1 MYIPVPRAHLPT
13 EAPRSGLARH
23 AFRLSTRLLDGFSMD
38 LLLIGGV
45 SGSGK
50 SVALA
55 ALEDSGYYAVSNLP
69 LAQLDGLLTHLKAAR
84 IDRVAIALDVKT
96 GSGPTGLPAAID
108 AARAEG
114 WTVRFL
120 YLDAKTDTLVKRFS
134 ETRRRHPFSSED
146 RTLTEAIEFE
156 RRLFADV
163 RTTGYSFDTSE
174 LSAAALRSWIK
185 DFISVDPSKLTLL
198 FQSFGYKHGV
208 PLDADL
214 VFDVRCLPNPH
225 FEPALAPLTG
235 RDAPVITY
243 LENHPEVEHMYGDIY
258 HFVASWLPDYARDN
272 RNYLTVA
279 IGCTGG
285 RHRSVYLAERLAG
298 AFGGR
303 YQVLTRHREL

>member
-1 MYIPVPRAHLPT
+1 
-13 EAPRSGLARH
+13 
-23 AFRLSTRLLDGFSMD
+23 MD
-38 LLLIGGV
+38 LLLIGGL

-69 LAQLDGLLTHLKAAR
+69 LAQLGGLLAHLKAAR
-84 IDRVAIALDVKT
+84 IDRVAVALDVKT
-96 GSGPTGLPAAID
+96 GSRLAGLPDAIG

-114 WTVRFL
+114 WSVRFL
-120 YLDAKTDTLVKRFS
+120 HLDAKTDTLVKRFS
-134 ETRRRHPFSSED
+134 ETRRRHPFSGDD

-156 RRLFADV
+156 RGLFADV
-163 RTTGYSFDTSE
+163 RAQGYSFDTSE
-174 LSAAALRSWIK
+174 QSAAALRSWIK

-225 FEPALAPLTG
+225 YESALATLDG
-235 RDAPVITY
+235 RELAVIAY
-243 LENHPEVEHMYGDIY
+243 LESKPEVERMYRDIY

-285 RHRSVYLAERLAG
+285 QHRSVYLAERLAS
-298 AFGGR
+298 AFSGR
-303 YQVLTRHREL
+303 YQVLTRHRELSA

>member
-1 MYIPVPRAHLPT
+1 
-13 EAPRSGLARH
+13 
-23 AFRLSTRLLDGFSMD
+23 MD

-50 SVALA
+50 SVALT

-69 LAQLDGLLTHLKAAR
+69 PKQLGGLLAHLKAAQT
-84 IDRVAIALDVKT
+84 DRVAVVLDFKT
-96 GSGPTGLPAAID
+96 GRAADVGPAIEN
-108 AARAEG
+108 ARTEG

-120 YLDAKTDTLVKRFS
+120 YLDARTETLVKRFA
-134 ETRRRHPFSSED
+134 ETRRRHPFSSGE
-146 RTLTEAIEFE
+146 RTLTEAIDYERSLFE
-156 RRLFADV
+156 DLRSV
-163 RTTGYSFDTSE
+163 GYSIDTSE
-174 LSAAALRSWIK
+174 LSAGALRAWIK

-225 FEPALAPLTG
+225 YEPALERLSG
-235 RDAPVITY
+235 RDPEVVAY
-243 LENHPEVEHMYGDIY
+243 LDQYPEVERMYTDIY

-285 RHRSVYLAERLAG
+285 QHRSVYLAERLAR
-298 AFGGR
+298 AFGAR
-303 YQVLTRHREL
+303 YQVLARHRQLA

>member
-1 MYIPVPRAHLPT
+1 
-13 EAPRSGLARH
+13 
-23 AFRLSTRLLDGFSMD
+23 MD

-69 LAQLDGLLTHLKAAR
+69 LVQLGGLLAHLKSAAA
-84 IDRVAIALDVKT
+84 DRVAVALDVKT
-96 GSGPTGLPAAID
+96 GRGLADLPSAIES
-108 AARAEG
+108 AQREG

-134 ETRRRHPFSSED
+134 ETRRRHPFSDDE

-156 RRLFADV
+156 RALFADL
-163 RTTGYSFDTSE
+163 RSLGYSFDTSD
-174 LSAAALRSWIK
+174 LSAAALRAWVK

-225 FEPALAPLTG
+225 YEPALAALTG
-235 RDAPVITY
+235 RDPAVIAY
-243 LENHPEVEHMYGDIY
+243 LESQPEVERMYGDIY

-285 RHRSVYLAERLAG
+285 QHRSVYLVERLAA
-298 AFGGR
+298 AFIGR
-303 YQVLTRHREL
+303 YQVLTRHRQLA

>member
-1 MYIPVPRAHLPT
+1 
-13 EAPRSGLARH
+13 
-23 AFRLSTRLLDGFSMD
+23 MD

-69 LAQLDGLLTHLKAAR
+69 LAQLGGLLAHLKAAR
-84 IDRVAIALDVKT
+84 IERVAVALDVKT
-96 GSGPTGLPAAID
+96 GSRLAELPDALE
-108 AARAEG
+108 AARTED

-134 ETRRRHPFSSED
+134 ETRRRHPFSGND

-156 RRLFADV
+156 RGLFSDV
-163 RTTGYSFDTSE
+163 RTRGYSFDTSE
-174 LSAAALRSWIK
+174 QSAAALRSWIK

-225 FEPALAPLTG
+225 YEPALAMLDGRNPLVV
-235 RDAPVITY
+235 AY
-243 LENHPEVEHMYGDIY
+243 LESKPEVERMYGDIY

-285 RHRSVYLAERLAG
+285 QHRSVYVVEQLAQRFAASER
-298 AFGGR
+298 
-303 YQVLTRHREL
+303 VLTRHRCLEGRA

>member
-1 MYIPVPRAHLPT
+1 
-13 EAPRSGLARH
+13 
-23 AFRLSTRLLDGFSMD
+23 MD

-69 LAQLDGLLTHLKAAR
+69 LAQLAGLLAHLKNAR
-84 IDRVAIALDVKT
+84 IDRVAVALDAKT
-96 GSGPTGLPAAID
+96 GSGLTGLPAAIE
-108 AARAEG
+108 AARSEG

-134 ETRRRHPFSSED
+134 ETRRRHPFSGAE

-156 RRLFADV
+156 RGVFADV
-163 RTTGYSFDTSE
+163 RPLAYSFDTSD

-185 DFISVDPSKLTLL
+185 DFISVDPSRLTLL

-214 VFDVRCLPNPH
+214 VFDARCLPNPH
-225 FEPALAPLTG
+225 YEATLSPLSG
-235 RDAPVITY
+235 RDPAVIEY
-243 LENHPEVEHMYGDIY
+243 LEIRPEVERMYADIY
-258 HFVASWLPDYARDN
+258 HFVATWLPDYARDN
-272 RNYLTVA
+272 RNYLAVA

-285 RHRSVYLAERLAG
+285 QHRSVYLVERLAR
-298 AFGGR
+298 AFANR
-303 YQVLTRHREL
+303 YQVLIRHREL

>member
-225 FEPALAPLTG
+225 YEPALAPLTG

-243 LENHPEVEHMYGDIY
+243 LENHPEVERMYGDIY

>member
-1 MYIPVPRAHLPT
+1 
-13 EAPRSGLARH
+13 
-23 AFRLSTRLLDGFSMD
+23 MD
-38 LLLIGGV
+38 LLLIGGL

-69 LAQLDGLLTHLKAAR
+69 LAQLGSLLAHLKAAR
-84 IDRVAIALDVKT
+84 IDRVAVALDVKT
-96 GSGPTGLPAAID
+96 GSRLAGLPDALE

-114 WTVRFL
+114 WSVRFL
-120 YLDAKTDTLVKRFS
+120 HLDTKTDTLVKRFS
-134 ETRRRHPFSSED
+134 ETRRRHPFSGED

-156 RRLFADV
+156 RSLFADV
-163 RTTGYSFDTSE
+163 RTQGYSFDTSE
-174 LSAAALRSWIK
+174 QSAAALRSWIK

-225 FEPALAPLTG
+225 YESALATLDG
-235 RDAPVITY
+235 RELAVIAY
-243 LENHPEVEHMYGDIY
+243 LESQPEVERMYRDIY

-285 RHRSVYLAERLAG
+285 QHRSVYLAERLAR
-298 AFGGR
+298 AFSAR
-303 YQVLTRHREL
+303 YQVLTRHRELST

>member
-1 MYIPVPRAHLPT
+1 
-13 EAPRSGLARH
+13 
-23 AFRLSTRLLDGFSMD
+23 MD

-50 SVALA
+50 SVALT

-69 LAQLDGLLTHLKAAR
+69 VAQLAGLLAHLKAAR
-84 IDRVAIALDVKT
+84 LDRVAIVLDVKT
-96 GSGPTGLPAAID
+96 GPGLAGLPAAMD
-108 AARAEG
+108 AARVDG

-134 ETRRRHPFSSED
+134 ETRRRHPFSGGE

-156 RRLFADV
+156 RALFTDA
-163 RTTGYSFDTSE
+163 RSFGHSVDTSD
-174 LSAAALRSWIK
+174 LAAAALRAWIK
-185 DFISVDPSKLTLL
+185 DFISVDPSRLTLL

-225 FEPALAPLTG
+225 YEPALATLSG
-235 RDAPVITY
+235 RDPAVIDY
-243 LENHPEVEHMYGDIY
+243 LERLPEVERMYGDIY
-258 HFVASWLPDYARDN
+258 QFVASWLPDYARDN

-285 RHRSVYLAERLAG
+285 QHRSVYLAERLAKVFASG
-298 AFGGR
+298 
-303 YQVLTRHREL
+303 YQILTRHRELP